1 MMAHPPSFRTTVQ
14 TEYVHWYGLSDK
26 DATLAH
32 DEQESNC
39 SNLLLSFQKSN
50 TKRQICGGRCSSDL
64 LDNIEVVSSLE
75 VNDNVSVPPLDAL
88 SHAKHIRAEVYQAL
102 ILQKTSIY
110 DLVVWNYI
118 CINQILAI
126 SGNPELVWASWV
138 CFHLKTQGHLALY
151 SSCIKYISQWQYGF
165 VGFINPWI

>member
-14 TEYVHWYGLSDK
+14 TEYVHWYELSDK
-26 DATLAH
+26 DATLAQ

-50 TKRQICGGRCSSDL
+50 TKRQICGGWCSSDL

-88 SHAKHIRAEVYQAL
+88 SHAKHIRAEVYQTL
-102 ILQKTSIY
+102 ILQKASIY
-110 DLVVWNYI
+110 NLVVWNYI
-118 CINQILAI
+118 CFPNSRHSWKPRTCVSFLGLFSSEDSGTPGIIL
-126 SGNPELVWASWV
+126 
-138 CFHLKTQGHLALY
+138 
-151 SSCIKYISQWQYGF
+151 
-165 VGFINPWI
+165 

>member
-39 SNLLLSFQKSN
+39 SNLLLRFQKSN

-75 VNDNVSVPPLDAL
+75 VNDNVSAAPLHAL

-102 ILQKTSIY
+102 ILQKASI
-110 DLVVWNYI
+110 
-118 CINQILAI
+118 
-126 SGNPELVWASWV
+126 
-138 CFHLKTQGHLALY
+138 
-151 SSCIKYISQWQYGF
+151 
-165 VGFINPWI
+165 